1 MKYLEGIAEFCA
13 VADVGNFTGAANK
26 LDTSV
31 AQISRKVSSLEK
43 HLGVK
48 LLQRT
53 TRSVSLTE
61 AGTQYFQQ
69 ALPAL
74 KALED
79 AQLSVSALQASPQG
93 LIKLTAPVAFGEAF
107 IAPLLNTFMQKYAGI
122 SVQCTFSN
130 EKLDIVEL
138 GLDLA
143 IRIGKLEDSTL
154 VAKKL
159 ATRHLFVCG
168 SRDYFKEQGQPK
180 SIEALKEHSLLVGS
194 QPHWRLLIDNKIQTI
209 PVQGRV
215 RYNSGNALCSAALA
229 GLGIA
234 QLPGFYVRKALAS
247 GQLIEI
253 FPEYKDKQEA
263 IWAVFPSN
271 RNVAPKIRLLV
282 DFLAQ
287 HIVSDS

>member
-79 AQLSVSALQASPQG
+79 AQLAVSALQASPQG

-215 RYNSGNALCSAALA
+215 RYNSGNALCSAAVA

-247 GQLIEI
+247 GQLIEL

-287 HIVSDS
+287 HLISDS

>member
-13 VADVGNFTGAANK
+13 VAEVGNFTGAANK

-31 AQISRKVSSLEK
+31 AQISRKVASLEK
-43 HLGVK
+43 QLGVK
-48 LLQRT
+48 LLHRT

-61 AGTQYFQQ
+61 AGTLYCEQ

-79 AQLSVSALQASPQG
+79 AQLSVSALQNSPQG

-107 IAPLLNTFMQKYAGI
+107 IAPLLNAFMQKYSGI
-122 SVQCTFSN
+122 SVQCIFSN
-130 EKLDIVEL
+130 EKLDIVDM

-159 ATRHLFVCG
+159 STRHLYVCA
-168 SRDYFKEQGQPK
+168 SEQYFKENGRPK
-180 SIEALKEHSLLVGS
+180 TLEDLKKHTLLVGS
-194 QPHWRLLIDNKIQTI
+194 QPYWRFLVDKTIRAI

-215 RYNSGNALCSAALA
+215 RYNSGNALCSAAIA
-229 GLGIA
+229 GLGLA
-234 QLPGFYVRKALAS
+234 QLPGFYVREALAS
-247 GQLIEI
+247 GKLIEV
-253 FPEYKDKQEA
+253 FPQYKDKQEA

>member
-79 AQLSVSALQASPQG
+79 AQLAVSALQASPQG

-130 EKLDIVEL
+130 EKLDIVEQ

-143 IRIGKLEDSTL
+143 IRIGK
-154 VAKKL
+154 
-159 ATRHLFVCG
+159 TRRLDAGCQKAGYPSFVCM
-168 SRDYFKEQGQPK
+168 
-180 SIEALKEHSLLVGS
+180 
-194 QPHWRLLIDNKIQTI
+194 
-209 PVQGRV
+209 
-215 RYNSGNALCSAALA
+215 
-229 GLGIA
+229 
-234 QLPGFYVRKALAS
+234 RK
-247 GQLIEI
+247 
-253 FPEYKDKQEA
+253 
-263 IWAVFPSN
+263 
-271 RNVAPKIRLLV
+271 
-282 DFLAQ
+282 
-287 HIVSDS
+287 

>member
-1 MKYLEGIAEFCA
+1 M
-13 VADVGNFTGAANK
+13 
-26 LDTSV
+26 
-31 AQISRKVSSLEK
+31 
-43 HLGVK
+43 
-48 LLQRT
+48 
-53 TRSVSLTE
+53 
-61 AGTQYFQQ
+61 
-69 ALPAL
+69 PAL

-215 RYNSGNALCSAALA
+215 RYNSGNALCSAAVA

>member
-31 AQISRKVSSLEK
+31 AQISRKVASLEK
-43 HLGVK
+43 QLGVK

-69 ALPAL
+69 AMPAL

-79 AQLSVSALQASPQG
+79 AQLAVSALQASPQG

-107 IAPLLNTFMQKYAGI
+107 IAPLLNTFMQKYSGI

-130 EKLDIVEL
+130 EKLDIVEQ

-168 SRDYFKEQGQPK
+168 SRDYFIEQGQPK
-180 SIEALKEHSLLVGS
+180 SIEDLKKHSLLVGS
-194 QPHWRLLIDNKIQTI
+194 QPYWRLLIDNKIQSI

-215 RYNSGNALCSAALA
+215 RYNSGNALCSAAIA

-247 GQLIEI
+247 GELIEL

-287 HIVSDS
+287 HLISDS

>member
-79 AQLSVSALQASPQG
+79 AQLAVSALQASPQG

-194 QPHWRLLIDNKIQTI
+194 QPYWRLLIDNKIQSI

-215 RYNSGNALCSAALA
+215 RYNSGNALCSAAVA

>member
-13 VADVGNFTGAANK
+13 VAEVGNFTGASNK

-31 AQISRKVSSLEK
+31 AQISRKVASLEK
-43 HLGVK
+43 QLGVK

-61 AGTQYFQQ
+61 AGALYFEQ

-79 AQLSVSALQASPQG
+79 AQLSVSALQDSPQG

-107 IAPLLNTFMQKYAGI
+107 IAPFLNDFMHKYTGI

-130 EKLDIVEL
+130 DKLDIVDL

-159 ATRHLFVCG
+159 ATRHLLVCG
-168 SRDYFKEQGQPK
+168 SSRYFEQNGQPRLL
-180 SIEALKEHSLLVGS
+180 EELKEHALLVGS
-194 QPHWRLLIDNKIQTI
+194 QPYWRFLVNKKIQSI

-215 RYNSGNALCSAALA
+215 RYNSGNALCSAAVA

-234 QLPGFYVRKALAS
+234 QLPGFYVREALAK
-247 GQLIEI
+247 GELIEI
-253 FPEYKDKQEA
+253 FPQYKDKQEA

-282 DFLAQ
+282 DFLSQ

>member
-215 RYNSGNALCSAALA
+215 RYNSGNALCSAAVA

-253 FPEYKDKQEA
+253 FPKYKDKQEA

>member
-31 AQISRKVSSLEK
+31 AQISRKVASLEK
-43 HLGVK
+43 QLGVK

-69 ALPAL
+69 AMPAL

-79 AQLSVSALQASPQG
+79 AQLAVSALQASPQG

-130 EKLDIVEL
+130 EKLDIVEQ

-159 ATRHLFVCG
+159 ATRNLFVCG

-180 SIEALKEHSLLVGS
+180 SIEELKEHSLLVGS
-194 QPHWRLLIDNKIQTI
+194 QPYWRLLIDNKIQSI

-215 RYNSGNALCSAALA
+215 RYNSGNALCSAAVA

-247 GQLIEI
+247 GQLIEL

-287 HIVSDS
+287 HLTSDS

>member
-13 VADVGNFTGAANK
+13 VAEVGNFTGAANK

-31 AQISRKVSSLEK
+31 AQISRKVASLEK
-43 HLGVK
+43 QLGVK

-79 AQLSVSALQASPQG
+79 AQLSVSAHQASPQG

-143 IRIGKLEDSTL
+143 IRIGKLEDST
-154 VAKKL
+154 
-159 ATRHLFVCG
+159 RDGCG
-168 SRDYFKEQGQPK
+168 
-180 SIEALKEHSLLVGS
+180 
-194 QPHWRLLIDNKIQTI
+194 
-209 PVQGRV
+209 GR
-215 RYNSGNALCSAALA
+215 
-229 GLGIA
+229 
-234 QLPGFYVRKALAS
+234 AS
-247 GQLIEI
+247 GAWL
-253 FPEYKDKQEA
+253 P
-263 IWAVFPSN
+263 
-271 RNVAPKIRLLV
+271 
-282 DFLAQ
+282 LAQ
-287 HIVSDS
+287 CPLRTHPYALHLRRLRRSQALQP

>member
-31 AQISRKVSSLEK
+31 AQISRKVASLEK
-43 HLGVK
+43 QLGVK

-61 AGTQYFQQ
+61 AGMQYFQQ
-69 ALPAL
+69 AMPAL

-79 AQLSVSALQASPQG
+79 AQLAVSALQASPQG

-130 EKLDIVEL
+130 EKLDIVEQ

-180 SIEALKEHSLLVGS
+180 SIEELKEHSLLVGS
-194 QPHWRLLIDNKIQTI
+194 QPYWRLLIDNKIQSI

-215 RYNSGNALCSAALA
+215 RYNSGNALCSAAVA

-247 GQLIEI
+247 GQLIEL

-287 HIVSDS
+287 HLISDS

>member
-31 AQISRKVSSLEK
+31 AQISRKVASLEK
-43 HLGVK
+43 QLGVK

-69 ALPAL
+69 AMPAL

-79 AQLSVSALQASPQG
+79 AQLAVSALQASPQG

-180 SIEALKEHSLLVGS
+180 SIEELKEHSLLVGS
-194 QPHWRLLIDNKIQTI
+194 QPYWRLLIDNKNQTI
-209 PVQGRV
+209 PVKGRV
-215 RYNSGNALCSAALA
+215 RYNSGNALCSAAVA

-247 GQLIEI
+247 GQLIEL

-287 HIVSDS
+287 HLISDS

>member
-31 AQISRKVSSLEK
+31 AQISRKVASLEK
-43 HLGVK
+43 QLGVK

-69 ALPAL
+69 AMPAL

-79 AQLSVSALQASPQG
+79 AQLAVSALQESPQG

-130 EKLDIVEL
+130 EKLDIVEQ

-168 SRDYFKEQGQPK
+168 SRDYFKEQGQPI
-180 SIEALKEHSLLVGS
+180 SIEELKEHSLLVGS
-194 QPHWRLLIDNKIQTI
+194 QPYWRLLIDNKIQSI

-215 RYNSGNALCSAALA
+215 RYNSGNELCSAAIA
-229 GLGIA
+229 GLVIA

-247 GQLIEI
+247 GQLIEL

-287 HIVSDS
+287 HLISDS

>member
-31 AQISRKVSSLEK
+31 AQISRKVASLEK
-43 HLGVK
+43 QLGVK

-69 ALPAL
+69 VLPAL
-74 KALED
+74 KVLED
-79 AQLSVSALQASPQG
+79 AQLAVSALQASPQG

-107 IAPLLNTFMQKYAGI
+107 IAPLLNTFMQKYSGI

-130 EKLDIVEL
+130 EKLDIVEQ

-168 SRDYFKEQGQPK
+168 SRDYFKEQGQPR
-180 SIEALKEHSLLVGS
+180 SIEELKEHSLLVGS
-194 QPHWRLLIDNKIQTI
+194 QPYWRLFIDNKIQSI

-215 RYNSGNALCSAALA
+215 RYNSGNALCSAAVA

-247 GQLIEI
+247 GQLIEL

-287 HIVSDS
+287 HLVSDS